1 MSWWPTD
8 RVRLRASSGRSFRAP
23 TFTERFYHDPANLAR
38 PEVGPERSWSV
49 DGGTDLVVGS
59 TWLAQV
65 GVFAR
70 RDRGVIDWLRATP
83 ADLWRTFNVHR
94 ARTMGAELS
103 FRRVWANGS
112 FVQGGYTHTDVS
124 TVTLSGLC
132 GAPTCLS
139 KYVLDYAPHV
149 LVGAAM
155 VKIPGEIR
163 LAPRLEYKR
172 RLRNTESSDYAVI
185 DIRASR
191 MFGIVDLRLE
201 GTNLANV
208 GYQEVAGVAMPSRA
222 GTVTLAITR

>member
-1 MSWWPTD
+1 
-8 RVRLRASSGRSFRAP
+8 
-23 TFTERFYHDPANLAR
+23 
-38 PEVGPERSWSV
+38 
-49 DGGTDLVVGS
+49 
-59 TWLAQV
+59 
-65 GVFAR
+65 
-70 RDRGVIDWLRATP
+70 
-83 ADLWRTFNVHR
+83 
-94 ARTMGAELS
+94 MGAELS
-103 FRRVWANGS
+103 LRRVWANGS

-124 TVTLSGLC
+124 TDTLSGLC

-172 RLRNTESSDYAVI
+172 RLRNTVSSDYAVI

-191 MFGIVDLRLE
+191 MFGMIDLRVE

-208 GYQEVAGVAMPSRA
+208 TYQEVAGVAMPSRA
-222 GTVTLAITR
+222 GTVTVAFTR